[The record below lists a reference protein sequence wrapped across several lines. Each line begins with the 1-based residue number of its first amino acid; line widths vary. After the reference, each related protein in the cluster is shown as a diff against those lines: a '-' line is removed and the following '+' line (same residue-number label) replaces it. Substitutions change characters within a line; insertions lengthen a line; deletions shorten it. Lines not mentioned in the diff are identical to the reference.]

1 MTFAPAQIEGQKED
15 FMNPPEQGDASNYDS
30 EKINGILQAL
40 TENLEMGRY
49 LTAERLAEELASYL
63 GSVRRHNETGTSNN

>member
-15 FMNPPEQGDASNYDS
+15 FINPPEQGDGEDYDK
-30 EKINGILQAL
+30 EKVIGILQDIAK
-40 TENLEMGRY
+40 NVEMGRY

-63 GSVRRHNETGTSNN
+63 KNTRRRIGRECS